1 MAEVTQERIQ
11 SFAFTISVWICVVLS
26 VGFALSGFVVLGQSR
41 RIQLDDRINP
51 NNTPAASLIR
61 LPGIG
66 FSRAEAIVAYRNNHG
81 RGSESILV
89 FRDCNDL
96 QKVRG
101 IGPRTVEFISEWLK
115 FD

>member
-1 MAEVTQERIQ
+1 MARAMQERIR
-11 SFAFTISVWICVVLS
+11 SFAFIISVWICVVLS
-26 VGFALSGFVVLGQSR
+26 ACLVLSSFVVLGQSR
-41 RIQLDDRINP
+41 RIDLDDRINP
-51 NNTPAASLIR
+51 NDAPAASLIR

-81 RGSESILV
+81 RGSQNILV

-96 QKVRG
+96 QKVQG
-101 IGPRTVEFISEWLK
+101 IGPRTVEVISEWLK